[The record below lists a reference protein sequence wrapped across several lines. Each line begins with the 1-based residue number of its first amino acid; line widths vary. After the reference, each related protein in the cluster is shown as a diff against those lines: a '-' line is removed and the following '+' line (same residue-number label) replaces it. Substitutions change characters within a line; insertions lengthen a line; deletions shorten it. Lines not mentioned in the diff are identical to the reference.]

1 MIHQIVNEINIA
13 LENKCFISALSNALI
28 IKSQQRKSVLNR

>member
-13 LENKCFISALSNALI
+13 LENKCFIYALSNAI
-28 IKSQQRKSVLNR
+28 ILPAICVKAQ